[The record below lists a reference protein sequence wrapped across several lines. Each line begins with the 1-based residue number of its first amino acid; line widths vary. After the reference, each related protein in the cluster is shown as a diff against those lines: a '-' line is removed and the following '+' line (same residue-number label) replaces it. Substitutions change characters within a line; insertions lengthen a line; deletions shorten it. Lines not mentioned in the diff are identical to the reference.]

1 MVQAKVVGGGFGNH
15 FGRRIS
21 GIGFGLVLLI
31 IGVLFLLRDLGYITT
46 KISFWTYFF
55 LVIGAWWV
63 LGRLFR

>member
-1 MVQAKVVGGGFGNH
+1 MVQAKVIGGNYGEQ

-21 GIGFGLVLLI
+21 GIGFGLVLLL
-31 IGVLFLLRDLGYITT
+31 IGALFLLRDLGYITT

-63 LGRLFR
+63 FGRLFR

>member
-1 MVQAKVVGGGFGNH
+1 MVEAKVVGGFGDQ

-21 GIGFGLVLLI
+21 GIGFGLVLLL
-31 IGVLFLLRDLGYITT
+31 IGILFLLRDLGYITT
-46 KISFWTYFF
+46 KISFWTYFL

>member
-1 MVQAKVVGGGFGNH
+1 MVTAKVVGDGNWGYR
-15 FGRRIS
+15 FS
-21 GIGFGLVLLI
+21 GIGFGLVLLL

-55 LVIGAWWV
+55 LIVGVWWV